1 MQEPPSWLRV
11 VAAAHAAGADD
22 WRAGGVAVRR
32 VTGGTNNALYRVEA
46 GGRSYACKLCV
57 ADGRRRAAREY
68 GALQLLHVAGLDIA
82 PQPLWLD
89 ESCAVLSFPTVVYRW
104 LPGESL

>member
-1 MQEPPSWLRV
+1 MQGAPDWLHA

-22 WRAGGVAVRR
+22 WRAGSVVVRR

-57 ADGRRRAAREY
+57 ADGRRRTAREY
-68 GALQLLHVAGLDIA
+68 GALQLLHAARLDVA

-89 ESCAVLSFPTVVYRW
+89 ESCAVLSLSNCR
-104 LPGESL
+104 LSLAAR